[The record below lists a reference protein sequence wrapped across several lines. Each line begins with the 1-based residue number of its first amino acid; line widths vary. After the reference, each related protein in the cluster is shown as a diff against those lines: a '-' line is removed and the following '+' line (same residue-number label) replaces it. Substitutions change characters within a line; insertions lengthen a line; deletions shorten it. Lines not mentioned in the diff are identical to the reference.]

1 MNALVTGAS
10 GFIGRTLMRTLADAG
25 HQATP
30 WRRGTPL
37 DLDCVDTVFHLA
49 APVDPRRDAD
59 LGRMLEG
66 IVLLSD
72 RVAMACLEAD
82 VRLVHVGTCEE
93 YGDGPAPFVED
104 QPPQPVSPYSTAKA
118 AATMRALALHRAHGL
133 RVTVARPFLTYGPGQ
148 RGDRLIPT
156 ALRAALAGQVF
167 PMTTGHQTR
176 EVNYV
181 DDIARGLL
189 ACADDAAIG
198 RILNIGG
205 GPELPVI
212 ELVQRIFATA
222 GADPGLIQA
231 GALPTRSGETP
242 RFVGNH
248 QRARQVLG
256 HRPEVSLD
264 QGLRRTMEACRSASS
279 P

>member
-1 MNALVTGAS
+1 
-10 GFIGRTLMRTLADAG
+10 MRTLADAG
-25 HQATP
+25 HRATA
-30 WRRGTPL
+30 WRRDSPL
-37 DLDCVDTVFHLA
+37 RLDGVDTVFHLA

-66 IVLLSD
+66 VVVLSE
-72 RVAMACLEAD
+72 RVAQACLEAE
-82 VRLVHVGTCEE
+82 VRLIHVGTCEE
-93 YGDGPAPFVED
+93 YGDGPAPFFED
-104 QPPQPVSPYSTAKA
+104 QLPQPVSPYSAAKA
-118 AATMRALALHRAHGL
+118 AATMRIMALYRAHGL

-156 ALRAALAGQVF
+156 ALRAALAGAPF
-167 PMTTGHQTR
+167 PMTEGLQTR

-189 ACADDAAIG
+189 ACADPSAIG

-212 ELVQRIFATA
+212 ELVRRIFAIA
-222 GADPGLIQA
+222 GADPGRIQA
-231 GALPTRSGETP
+231 GALPTRSGESR

-248 QRARQVLG
+248 QRARLVLG

-264 QGLRRTMEACRSASS
+264 EGLRRTMEACRSASS